1 MFGLIGKKLSHSF
14 SKEIH
19 EILHS
24 ESYNLIELPQL
35 DSFFQSKQFKGVNVT
50 IPYKEEVIKYID
62 VIGDTVKK
70 TNSVNT
76 IINKGGFL
84 YGYNTDY
91 EGLKYLLKY
100 NNIDIKNKT
109 VLVLGNGATSRTVEV
124 LCNDLGTKKIIKAAR
139 SPKGNEVLLSS
150 IDTFKGA
157 HILINATPSGM
168 YPNNY
173 DELLIN
179 LEVLNELEAVVDLV
193 YNPLETRLITKAKSL
208 NIIAVNGLMMLVRQA
223 VKSCELFHNQKYND
237 SKTIEI
243 YRKILLNMINVIL
256 IGMPMSGKSYYAK
269 ALSGIYNKQ
278 LVDIDKQIVSDKGMY
293 IPEIFKDSGEEDFR
307 KIETN
312 TLMIV
317 SKTLNQAI
325 STGGGTVLNANNI
338 DYLKQNGIIIF
349 LDVPLEELKKMNPRN
364 RPLLKDM
371 NSLTKLYN
379 DRHHLYLKYADIII
393 NKTDM
398 DENHILNMIEVKINE
413 YINTKWS

>member
-35 DSFFQSKQFKGVNVT
+35 DSFFHSKQFKGVNVT
-50 IPYKEEVIKYID
+50 IPYKEDVIKYLD
-62 VIGDTVKK
+62 VISDTVKK

-91 EGLKYLLKY
+91 EGLKYLLEY
-100 NNIDIKNKT
+100 NDINIKNKT
-109 VLVLGNGATSRTVEV
+109 VLILGNGATSRTVEV
-124 LCNDLGTKKIIKAAR
+124 LCNELGAKKVVKAAR

-150 IDTFKGA
+150 IDIFKDA
-157 HILINATPSGM
+157 NILINATPSGM

-173 DELLIN
+173 DELIID
-179 LEVLNELEAVVDLV
+179 LEELFKLEAVVDLV
-193 YNPLETRLITKAKSL
+193 YNPLETRLISKAISL
-208 NIIAVNGLMMLVRQA
+208 NLIAVNGLMMLVRQA

-237 SKTIEI
+237 SKTINI
-243 YRKILLNMINVIL
+243 YKKIILNMLNIVL

-278 LVDIDKQIVSDKGMY
+278 LVDIDKQIVNDKGMH
-293 IPEIFKDSGEEDFR
+293 IPEIFEDSGEKGFR
-307 KIETN
+307 EIETN

-317 SKTLNQAI
+317 SKSLSQAI
-325 STGGGTVLNANNI
+325 STGGGTVLNAKNI

-349 LDVPLEELKKMNPRN
+349 LDVPLEVLKRMNPRN
-364 RPLLKDM
+364 RPLLKDI
-371 NSLTKLYN
+371 NNLTKLYN
-379 DRHHLYLKYADIII
+379 DRHHLYLKYADIVV
-393 NKTDM
+393 NKTNI

>member
-50 IPYKEEVIKYID
+50 IPYKEDVIKYID
-62 VIGDTVKK
+62 VISDTVKK

-91 EGLKYLLKY
+91 EGLKYLLEY

-124 LCNDLGTKKIIKAAR
+124 LCKDLGAKKIIKAAR
-139 SPKGNEVLLSS
+139 SPKGNEVLLNS
-150 IDTFKGA
+150 IDTFKDA

-173 DELLIN
+173 DELLIK
-179 LEVLNELEAVVDLV
+179 LEELNELEVVVDLV

-237 SKTIEI
+237 SKTVEI
-243 YRKILLNMINVIL
+243 YKKIILNMINIVL

-269 ALSGIYNKQ
+269 ALSTIYNKQ
-278 LVDIDKQIVSDKGMY
+278 LVDIDKLIVSDTGMH
-293 IPEIFKDSGEEDFR
+293 IPEIFEDSGEGGFR

-312 TLMIV
+312 TLMRI
-317 SKTLNQAI
+317 SKSLSLAI
-325 STGGGTVLNANNI
+325 STGGGTVLNAKNI

-349 LDVPLEELKKMNPRN
+349 LDVPLEVLKKMNPRN
-364 RPLLKDM
+364 RPLLKDI

-379 DRHHLYLKYADIII
+379 DRHHLYLKYANIVI

-398 DENHILNMIEVKINE
+398 DENYILNMIEVKINE